1 MIKCPNCGEQLENP
15 PEEAPLDCPECGMP
29 LPDPSITDPFEAAAA
44 QEQAAREQQRKLH
57 ETYQRRNRTKH
68 PESEPL
74 PSKPD
79 PVIKAA
85 YTGAHPEIAQEPAP
99 APKKKSGKKRT
110 DRWMIVLSIVVIV
123 GLCIYAGY
131 TLTHDPNGNLT
142 QEVAPENTYAVYV
155 KENALW
161 VYLED
166 TRQTIRLTGLDGMTM
181 DYPLEEL
188 VQLSPDGKRLY
199 YPTEFS
205 TERNQQLFTLCCRTL
220 SDVNTEQKTV
230 RVSLAQSM
238 EWRAKIADIPD
249 ADNLFNLCPPYA
261 LIDNA
266 VFYIDSTGQLCRR
279 TDYTDSPIIVPLHW
293 FPYGSCIYYIEP
305 SVFYF
310 DADGS
315 ASVKNALS
323 LTVTPHGC
331 YETAPYPCYLN
342 SCNANG
348 TFNSLQGLPI
358 EMNGWCLPEKD
369 CAQYF
374 YSFYRMQAAEFD
386 LFADSFSPVL
396 TDDPD
401 VDFAQIPDS
410 TEYKLVIPEPGTNF
424 PQDLQ
429 IEPYWELYQTDLLHP
444 ERSEKLTE
452 CKPNTIPPRVLQAYP
467 DGSCYYVAET
477 EGAVTPFIYYFR
489 RNHDKSYIVM
499 AYDQLRQDRDFDIL
513 RDEPY
518 YLYKGNPFSSD
529 SSMLPELWYGEQ
541 GITMQFSENSAVN
554 TARNTGAFF
563 PEGGKSLLIR
573 CQPKDSS
580 GHETLYRGLLNTASS
595 SVFIYAVQPNID
607 GERYFTPPH
616 MTDLLVLKGTELH
629 LAGDRD
635 ILVYSNVI
643 RCGIEQGWLH
653 FLSSDGVFY
662 RYRTGGSTIALAQ
675 NVEDYRFI
683 ESALYLYYTKNTDG
697 KLVLHNGEHGKTADS
712 DITELVK
719 VGRLPADGTLTE
731 ETGTKTVKTV
741 PVLG

>member
-1 MIKCPNCGEQLENP
+1 MIKCPNCGEQLENLT
-15 PEEAPLDCPECGMP
+15 EEAPPECPQCGMP
-29 LPDPSITDPFEAAAA
+29 LPDPSVTDPFEAAAA
-44 QEQAAREQQRKLH
+44 QEQAAREQQRKMH
-57 ETYQRRNRTKH
+57 EVYQRRSKTKH

-85 YTGAHPEIAQEPAP
+85 YTGAHPEFAQKPAP
-99 APKKKSGKKRT
+99 APKKKSGKQRT
-110 DRWMIVLSIVVIV
+110 DRWMIVLSIIVIV

-131 TLTHDPNGNLT
+131 TLTHGPNGNVIPET
-142 QEVAPENTYAVYV
+142 APENTYAVYI

-161 VYLED
+161 VYLEN
-166 TRQTIRLTGLDGMTM
+166 TRQNIRLTELDSIAK

-205 TERNQQLFTLCCRTL
+205 IERNQPMFTLCCRTL
-220 SDVNTEQKTV
+220 SDADTVQKTV

-238 EWRAKIADIPD
+238 EWRARIADIPD
-249 ADNLFNLCPPYA
+249 ADNLFDLCPPYA
-261 LIDNA
+261 LIGNA
-266 VFYIDSTGQLCRR
+266 VFYTDNIGQLCRR
-279 TDYTDSPIIVPLHW
+279 TDYTVSPITKPLHW
-293 FPYGSCIYYIEP
+293 FPYGDSIYYIEP
-305 SVFYF
+305 SVFYL

-358 EMNGWCLPEKD
+358 GMNGWCLPEKD

-374 YSFYRMQAAEFD
+374 YSFYQMQAAEFD
-386 LFADSFSPVL
+386 LSADSFSPVL

-410 TEYKLVIPEPGTNF
+410 AEYKLVIPETGTNY

-429 IEPYWELYQTDLLHP
+429 IKSQWELNQTDLLHP
-444 ERSEKLTE
+444 ERTE
-452 CKPNTIPPRVLQAYP
+452 RLVLCKPNTIPPRVLQAYP

-489 RNHDKSYIVM
+489 RSHDKSYVVTV
-499 AYDQLRQDRDFDIL
+499 YDRLRADRDFDIL

-518 YLYKGNPFSSD
+518 FLYKGNPFSSD

-541 GITMQFSENSAVN
+541 GITMQIPENSAVN
-554 TARNTGAFF
+554 TARNIEAFF

-580 GHETLYRGLLNTASS
+580 GHETLCRGILNSTSS
-595 SVFIYAVQPNID
+595 SIFIYSVHPNID

-616 MTDLLVLKGTELH
+616 MNDLLVLKGAELH

-635 ILVYSNVI
+635 IAIYNNVI
-643 RCGIEQGWLH
+643 RCEIKQGGLL
-653 FLSSDGVFY
+653 FLNSDGVFY
-662 RYRTGGSTIALAQ
+662 RYRTGDSAVTLAQ

-683 ESALYLYYTKNTDG
+683 ESTLYLYYTKNADG
-697 KLVLHNGEHGKTADS
+697 KLVLHNGEYSKTADS
-712 DITELVK
+712 GITELVK
-719 VGRLPADGTLTE
+719 VGRLPANGTLTE
-731 ETGTKTVKTV
+731 ETGTQTVQTAPALV
-741 PVLG
+741 